1 MSKEDGRVTVEIFG
15 ETQVIRG
22 SDDPEYIQKLAYEL
36 DKKMK
41 LTAQRFPRL
50 AVHQVAIL
58 VALNLE
64 DELQKLREEQETLME
79 LLGEQS
85 D

>member
-22 SDDPEYIQKLAYEL
+22 SDDLEYIQKLAYEL

-50 AVHQVAIL
+50 AAHQVAIL

-64 DELQKLREEQETLME
+64 DDLQKLREEQETLME

>member
-64 DELQKLREEQETLME
+64 DDLQKLREEQETLME